1 MLNFSDRAVD
11 EDWVGMK
18 GDFISADCRA
28 TNLTGSQ
35 MKKSTVRSSVCN
47 SLAIATIISLSILAT
62 GCSTLTSTANR
73 EVPVAATTAATAPNG
88 TYTVEMHP
96 HFGEPIQYK
105 GTLTGSTTVA
115 EALELSG
122 SIKKFRA
129 MEVEILRIVEHKG
142 RSRGLRMPVTYE
154 RNSKGP
160 TPEQNYALLDG
171 DRVVVKPQGGIGV
184 TKLISAAIGA
194 N

>member
-1 MLNFSDRAVD
+1 
-11 EDWVGMK
+11 
-18 GDFISADCRA
+18 
-28 TNLTGSQ
+28 
-35 MKKSTVRSSVCN
+35 
-47 SLAIATIISLSILAT
+47 
-62 GCSTLTSTANR
+62 
-73 EVPVAATTAATAPNG
+73 
-88 TYTVEMHP
+88 
-96 HFGEPIQYK
+96 
-105 GTLTGSTTVA
+105 
-115 EALELSG
+115 
-122 SIKKFRA
+122 